1 MFTVEN
7 NLGEYKTEIYSF
19 IKTQTKEKLLVAPTG
34 SGKTYIIIQFA
45 KDNPHLKLALLCPT
59 QSLVKNIG
67 EDYKDVSCGFGSEFL
82 DRNRFSDFIV
92 TTYDSIE
99 TLENMDYIFIDEGHQ
114 IASDGS
120 YRKVIAKILESD
132 FKKVFIS
139 ATPEIIEDYIPKT
152 EESKLEFRMHRP
164 QQEIKIFSG
173 KYNIKGIISD
183 IINNTKGLNKTI
195 LIRLNN
201 KEIIESVYDSFKPLF
216 KDKIARIY
224 SDEDNVLYDN
234 QNTDTINN
242 LKMGKISN
250 VDVVLCTSIYDAGL
264 SFKVDRD
271 IQAYAVSQDTRK
283 MPNPIDMVQFLARVR
298 GNSGYK
304 MDLTI
309 IGNYGDYE
317 MISME
322 LPKYKSMQRLCN
334 LMAHRYEEY
343 REMYFGSYHYVL
355 NRYNIDVTEI
365 TDLGFKTSKSIRS
378 SRVSYMDI
386 AQNFNSFSKE
396 YSIVSSN
403 LDNDEQ
409 RYQIELITGD
419 KTLGGG
425 SNARV
430 QRVFNH
436 FHYATKNEIPFKCF
450 FNETYSVEVFDM
462 LVKLR
467 EDYKNDADDL
477 FSNMVY
483 NIINPNGSVLNYKEL
498 GYKDLIQAD
507 AKVVRKVYNL
517 FYKSHDFRRAK
528 VKLIEKKEGN
538 KEVKKYLH
546 DLTSGGYISSI
557 TAPYSAPFYCF

>member
-201 KEIIESVYDSFKPLF
+201 K
-216 KDKIARIY
+216 
-224 SDEDNVLYDN
+224 
-234 QNTDTINN
+234 DTINN

-517 FYKSHDFRRAK
+517 F
-528 VKLIEKKEGN
+528 
-538 KEVKKYLH
+538 
-546 DLTSGGYISSI
+546 
-557 TAPYSAPFYCF
+557 